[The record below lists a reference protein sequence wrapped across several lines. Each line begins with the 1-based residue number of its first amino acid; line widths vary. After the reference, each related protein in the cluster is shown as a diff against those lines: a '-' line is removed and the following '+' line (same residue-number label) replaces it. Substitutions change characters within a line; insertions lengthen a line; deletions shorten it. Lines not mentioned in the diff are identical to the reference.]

1 MVRRVVTFGGIS
13 ILLAAPLLADFSYQQ
28 KSTITGGVM
37 AGAMKVAGVFSKQA
51 REPMVATVAVKGDK
65 MVHRSST
72 HLQIIDLGSETITSV
87 DLQKKTYSSMTFA
100 QMKQAMEQAQQK
112 MQKKSDG
119 PDVKLKVSA
128 EKTGATRS
136 IGGFD
141 AKEAL
146 IKIEMESSDP
156 QSGQSGAMIVTTDA
170 WFAPA
175 VAGYQEIN
183 DFHKRMAEKLDWA
196 PGANMFGGRVDV
208 QKGMAESMKQMGAM
222 DGMVVYEVMSM
233 GAAGGPS
240 GQPGAQPQ
248 PQQQQ
253 SAGGVLGSA
262 LGGRF
267 GLGRKKQQQPPPD
280 QQPAQQGSTGGAGSV
295 PNGLM
300 EMTVE
305 MSNFSAAPMD
315 AAQFEIPAG
324 FKKVEADMRRGMQ

>member
-37 AGAMKVAGVFSKQA
+37 ASARKVAGVFSKAA

-65 MVHRSST
+65 MAHRSAT

-100 QMKQAMEQAQQK
+100 QMKQMLEQAQQK

-119 PDVKLKVSA
+119 PDVKFKVSA
-128 EKTGATRS
+128 EKTGATKT

-146 IKIEMESSDP
+146 IKIEMESNDP

-175 VAGYQEIN
+175 AAGYQEIQ

-196 PGANMFGGRVDV
+196 PGSNIFAGRVDV
-208 QKGMAESMKQMGAM
+208 QKGMAESMKQLGAM
-222 DGMVVYEVMSM
+222 EGMVVYEVVSM

-240 GQPGAQPQ
+240 GQAGAQPQ
-248 PQQQQ
+248 PKQQQ
-253 SAGGVLGSA
+253 SAGGMLGSA
-262 LGGRF
+262 LGGKF
-267 GLGRKKQQQPPPD
+267 GLGRKKQQQPPPE
-280 QQPAQQGSTGGAGSV
+280 QQPAEQAPAGTPGGV

-305 MSNFSAAPMD
+305 MSNFSGVPVD
-315 AAQFEIPAG
+315 GAQFEIPAG
-324 FKKVEADMRRGMQ
+324 FKKVEGDMRRGMQ